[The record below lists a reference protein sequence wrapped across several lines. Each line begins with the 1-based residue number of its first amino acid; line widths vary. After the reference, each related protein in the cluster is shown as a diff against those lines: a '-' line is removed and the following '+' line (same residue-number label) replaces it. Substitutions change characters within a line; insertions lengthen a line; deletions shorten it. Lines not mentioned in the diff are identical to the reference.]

1 MFNGAQSRLSTVIVN
16 FNSRT
21 VDCCVGRFD
30 MVSFADSRTMSTPM
44 ILLLN
49 SLDIV

>member
-1 MFNGAQSRLSTVIVN
+1 MLSGTQNRLSTIIVN
-16 FNSRT
+16 FDSRT
-21 VDCCVGRFD
+21 VDCYVGRFD